1 MKFGL
6 FYEVQT
12 PRPLDSDDWEPG
24 QEARRFHETLEQ
36 IQLADRV
43 GFDYVW
49 VAEHHFTGEYCHTSA
64 SDLVLAAL
72 ATTTSHIRLGTGI
85 IQMIPEHN
93 HPARVAERIATLDVL
108 SDGRVEFGTGEGSP
122 AEWGMF
128 VDNADAQDK
137 KAVWA
142 ESTRECLRI
151 T

>member
-12 PRPLDSDDWEPG
+12 PRPLDSDDWQPG

-64 SDLVLAAL
+64 SDLLLAAV
-72 ATTTSHIRLGTGI
+72 APTTGQIRLGTGI
-85 IQMIPEHN
+85 VQMIPMHN
-93 HPARVAERIATLDVL
+93 HPARVAERIATLDIL
-108 SDGRVEFGTGEGSP
+108 SSGRVEFGTGL
-122 AEWGMF
+122 
-128 VDNADAQDK
+128 
-137 KAVWA
+137 AV
-142 ESTRECLRI
+142 S
-151 T
+151 